1 MKVGNDREFAE
12 VVETK
17 GMLAKRLA
25 AAESIARNCA
35 ARVHLGE
42 LLRVYYASVERD
54 PPPTPLADLIQQL
67 ARRLEENNNKPE

>member
-25 AAESIARNCA
+25 AAESVARNRA
-35 ARVHLGE
+35 TRVHLGE
-42 LLRVYYASVERD
+42 LLRVYYASMERA
-54 PPPTPLADLIQQL
+54 PVPTPLADLIEQL
-67 ARRLEENNNKPE
+67 TQRSEENNNKPE